1 MKANPDDR
9 RDNAEK
15 LQSMVQDTIENMH
28 DAEAS
33 LEFTDS
39 DLQKKAIKEKNQR
52 REQSIQAMRN
62 EIKDESK
69 Q

>member
-1 MKANPDDR
+1 MKAKPDDR

-15 LQSMVQDTIENMH
+15 LQRMVQDTIENIY

-33 LEFTDS
+33 MELTDS
-39 DLQKKAIKEKNQR
+39 DEQKQMIQAKNER
-52 REQSIQAMRN
+52 RAQSIDAMRD